1 MIRNRILERR
11 VPPKNPLFAGLNP
24 ALINKSGKSEPTGDA
39 ERQSIALS
47 TPLPAHGSQQL
58 DSRFNALGNF
68 SARNT
73 AAHADRL
80 WGALWLTKEI
90 DQRLAPSGDAP
101 ETPSRLVQVA
111 AGNRRTFRAV
121 PRRVV
126 PNFSADCCKQATT
139 RQSGGL
145 RSRCPGPNRQ
155 PTLDRGDSL
164 LGGRPNGDIQAPRGT
179 SQGELRIAAPLSLP
193 RETPARPCS
202 PFATAL

>member
-24 ALINKSGKSEPTGDA
+24 ALINKSGKSKPTGDA
-39 ERQSIALS
+39 ERQSIVLS
-47 TPLPAHGSQQL
+47 TLLPAHGSQQL

-68 SARNT
+68 SART
-73 AAHADRL
+73 RPTLIGCGARYGLPRKSTSASPPAATPRKHLHGWFRSPPAI
-80 WGALWLTKEI
+80 AE
-90 DQRLAPSGDAP
+90 PSM
-101 ETPSRLVQVA
+101 RC
-111 AGNRRTFRAV
+111 
-121 PRRVV
+121 RRVV

-164 LGGRPNGDIQAPRGT
+164 LGGRMIRNAPASEIT
-179 SQGELRIAAPLSLP
+179 N
-193 RETPARPCS
+193 
-202 PFATAL
+202 